1 MAIYEEV
8 HVVEVWIWG
17 EFVGAVALNPNT
29 GYYAFEYDAEWL
41 RRNIE
46 LAPLQMPNRR
56 EPYSFLDLGVE
67 TFHKLPP
74 MLADHLP
81 DAFGNALVTRQ
92 LAELGRLSS
101 EITALDRLAYASE
114 RSMGALT
121 FKPARS
127 ISGADQST
135 PVQLAELVTQ
145 ARIALDGNLLDGNQV
160 HNSLREL
167 IQVGT
172 SAGGARAKA
181 VIAFNPKTGQMRSGQ
196 VEAPAGY
203 EHWIIKLD
211 GVPTGF
217 DGFTDEFA
225 GSQGYGRIEYA
236 YYLMATSAGIQMSEC
251 KLLPEGERSH
261 FMAKRFDRGAA
272 NERIHFQSLCAM
284 ALLDFRMKD
293 THSYRQYFQ
302 TISELKLGRDVLAQ
316 AFRRM
321 VFNVAALNRDDHS
334 KNFGFLL
341 PENGNWSIAPA
352 FDVTHSYRPSGGYTQ
367 RHQMAINGKFEAI
380 AMEDLVAEAEMNFVP
395 GYKEIIE
402 EVLAARTRWSEFASR
417 SGVGGGTVAKI
428 AAEIVEFRPI

>member
-1 MAIYEEV
+1 MEMYEEV
-8 HVVEVWIWG
+8 PVVEVWIWG
-17 EFVGAVALNPNT
+17 KFVGAVALNPNT
-29 GYYAFEYDAEWL
+29 GYYAFEYDPQWL

-46 LAPLQMPNRR
+46 LAPLHMANRP

-81 DAFGNALVTRQ
+81 DAFGNALVTRH
-92 LAELGRLSS
+92 LAELGRSPS
-101 EITALDRLAYASE
+101 QITAIDRLAYASM

-121 FKPARS
+121 FKPARG
-127 ISGADQST
+127 IFNADEST
-135 PVQLAELVTQ
+135 PVQLAELVAQ
-145 ARIALDGNLLDGNQV
+145 ARLALKGNLLDENQV

-196 VEAPAGY
+196 IDAPEGF

-217 DGFTDEFA
+217 DGFTDEFERT
-225 GSQGYGRIEYA
+225 QDYGRVEYA
-236 YYLMATSAGIQMSEC
+236 YYLMATAAGIEMSEC

-261 FMAKRFDRGAA
+261 FMTKRFDRGEA
-272 NERIHFQSLCAM
+272 NERIHVQSLCAM

-302 TISELKLGRDVLAQ
+302 TISKLKLERDVLAQ

-341 PENGNWSIAPA
+341 PENGNWGITPA

-367 RHQMAINGKFEAI
+367 RHQMAINGKFEDI
-380 AMEDLVAEAEMNFVP
+380 TMKDLVAEAEINFVP

-402 EVLAARTRWSEFASR
+402 DVLAATTRWSEFATT
-417 SGVGGGTVAKI
+417 SGVGGDNISKI
-428 AAEIVEFRPI
+428 ADEMAKFRPL